1 MLNIFT
7 INNVPDKK
15 KTKVKNDIKEE
26 CYSVT
31 QLLEV
36 FF

>member
-15 KTKVKNDIKEE
+15 KTKVKNDNKDESH
-26 CYSVT
+26 SVT